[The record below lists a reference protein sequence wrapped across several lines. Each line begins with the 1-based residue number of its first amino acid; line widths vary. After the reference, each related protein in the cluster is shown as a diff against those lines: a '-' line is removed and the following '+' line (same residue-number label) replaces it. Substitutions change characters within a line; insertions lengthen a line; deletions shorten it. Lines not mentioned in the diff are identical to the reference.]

1 MQTGNNIQNFRK
13 RMQKTQEELA
23 ELVGVSRQTI
33 SKWESGACYP
43 EMEKLVLMCELF
55 DCDLDTLVREDA
67 VTSIEADNI
76 GYDTHTNHFIRQ
88 ICGGTVS
95 VLLGVSI
102 MLALIG
108 FGVAEEIATMVFLGF
123 VVIGAAIFILGGIQH
138 GDFVKKHPQI
148 PNFYTEAQKEKF
160 QHKFPILLVTGIVL
174 VMLGVMLLIGV
185 SVVVGE
191 KRMEQDEALS
201 CLITAIFMLFITVA
215 APVFIYAGMQKY
227 KYNTEEYNLE
237 NRPEKSKCQKLKET
251 LNSCIMLSAT
261 AVFLVW
267 ELAFEGWSI
276 CWIVYVVGGLLCG
289 VTSTICGA
297 LERQERKNHEPKE

>member
-23 ELVGVSRQTI
+23 EQLGVSRQTV

-43 EMEKLVLMCELF
+43 EMEKLVQMCELF
-55 DCDLDTLVREDA
+55 DCDLDTLVRKDA
-67 VTSIEADNI
+67 VASMEADNI
-76 GYDTHTNHFIRQ
+76 GYDAHANHFIRQ
-88 ICGGTVS
+88 ICSGTIL
-95 VLLGVSI
+95 VLLGVTI

-123 VVIGAAIFILGGIQH
+123 VVVGAAVFIIGGIQH

-148 PNFYTEAQKEKF
+148 PNFYSEAQKEQF
-160 QHKFPILLVTGIVL
+160 QHKFPVLLVTGIVL
-174 VMLGVMLLIGV
+174 VMLGIMILIGV
-185 SVVVGE
+185 SMVVGE

-201 CLITAIFMLFITVA
+201 CLMTACFMLFITIA

-237 NRPEKSKCQKLKET
+237 NRPEKSKCQKLQQA
-251 LNSCIMLSAT
+251 LNSCIMLLAT
-261 AVFLVW
+261 TIFLVW
-267 ELAFEGWSI
+267 GLVFEGWNI

-297 LERQERKNHEPKE
+297 LERQERKSHETQE